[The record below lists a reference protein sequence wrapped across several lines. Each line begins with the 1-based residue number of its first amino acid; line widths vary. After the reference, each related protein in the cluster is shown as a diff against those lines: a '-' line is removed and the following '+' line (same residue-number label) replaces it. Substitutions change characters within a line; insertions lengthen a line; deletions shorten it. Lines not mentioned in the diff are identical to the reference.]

1 MSSSCPTPGAPKIVL
16 LVSRCFGGHLEQRS
30 KQDLAKLIL
39 DRASSGIGLEV
50 EEVDGSLP
58 ENRDLR
64 TKLFVL
70 SGERGKYP
78 QVFVRAA
85 SDNSNDNE
93 QYAFFGLFDEIET
106 QNDCGTLEPALLRAV
121 AGQRRCNN
129 ERQKQSNFS
138 ERTRGASNSIT
149 EGITNTVNIP
159 VRTDGIVASATL
171 VSDDEQQGNVAVAK
185 ETVVKLLSPAKSNDA
200 AGSKGGSS
208 KKARPRRTKK
218 AKKGQEKKGKA
229 CTLSQRD
236 RPAAIVPSV
245 SCGHGNRGGDE
256 RKQTISSCD
265 SKRKVGKEKRK
276 GKKENK
282 EGKTKEKKEME
293 MERRKRRKENVGKEE
308 KGKEKRGKKKEK
320 KKGGAVSIAK

>member
-1 MSSSCPTPGAPKIVL
+1 M
-16 LVSRCFGGHLEQRS
+16 
-30 KQDLAKLIL
+30 
-39 DRASSGIGLEV
+39 
-50 EEVDGSLP
+50 
-58 ENRDLR
+58 
-64 TKLFVL
+64 
-70 SGERGKYP
+70 
-78 QVFVRAA
+78 
-85 SDNSNDNE
+85 
-93 QYAFFGLFDEIET
+93 
-106 QNDCGTLEPALLRAV
+106 GTLEPALLRAV
-121 AGQRRCNN
+121 SGQRRCNN

-218 AKKGQEKKGKA
+218 EKKGKA
-229 CTLSQRD
+229 CPLSRRD

-245 SCGHGNRGGDE
+245 SCGHGNRDGDE

-293 MERRKRRKENVGKEE
+293 MEKRKRRKENVGKE
-308 KGKEKRGKKKEK
+308 KGKRKKGEEKREEEG
-320 KKGGAVSIAK
+320 